1 MGAAGAIGGWFEP
14 SDEVGRAWDEAE
26 AVLRACDDLDAVMA
40 AIHDADSPVEARR
53 TLKRHFGFTGRQ
65 AALLLTLPVLS
76 FTRSERERLAGGRRA
91 RLELL
96 ADVTGVLP
104 AVPAD
109 GGAPAW
115 APVAAEPAHAKPA
128 HAESAPAPAGPVDE
142 WSAEF
147 DGALARISGAMAA
160 SWGDAARD
168 PSPTA
173 TAPAGP
179 SRPGRRSAAVEQEA
193 STVLD
198 EQIGE
203 LCDALADL
211 LRVPAPAPAVV
222 AVDDPR
228 SSDSPSG
235 VLLDGSGVDDETG
248 VRTLLWH
255 LRRTG
260 LDSVEGLLPFAE
272 PLTTERGFDVQA
284 ARYEDAM
291 GGGVLGFEP
300 GGDATWAGRLWP
312 IAERSGFG
320 YAVSYRGGPDA
331 GSVWAYGG
339 GQPLH
344 RLWDSVVDLL
354 VELYQAFTAGAPCDS
369 ALAAVAAGRVVW
381 TNLG

>member
-1 MGAAGAIGGWFEP
+1 MY
-14 SDEVGRAWDEAE
+14 
-26 AVLRACDDLDAVMA
+26 
-40 AIHDADSPVEARR
+40 RR
-53 TLKRHFGFTGRQ
+53 
-65 AALLLTLPVLS
+65 
-76 FTRSERERLAGGRRA
+76 GRRSP
-91 RLELL
+91 RN
-96 ADVTGVLP
+96 LP
-104 AVPAD
+104 TPNLPTLNPPLPPQ
-109 GGAPAW
+109 GPLTSGAP
-115 APVAAEPAHAKPA
+115 
-128 HAESAPAPAGPVDE
+128 S
-142 WSAEF
+142 S
-147 DGALARISGAMAA
+147 
-160 SWGDAARD
+160 
-168 PSPTA
+168 TA
-173 TAPAGP
+173 
-179 SRPGRRSAAVEQEA
+179 RSAAVEQEA
-193 STVLD
+193 SAVLD

-203 LCDALADL
+203 LCDALAEL

-235 VLLDGSGVDDETG
+235 VLLDGSGVDDGTG
-248 VRTLLWH
+248 IRTLLWN

-320 YAVSYRGGPDA
+320 YAVSYRDGPDA

-344 RLWDSVVDLL
+344 RLWDSDVDLL
-354 VELYQAFTAGAPCDS
+354 VELFQAFTAGPRATPRWLRSPPDGWCGRTSAEALPRGRLAWGPPTTQPRSRATTVGWAPRQKTSSIRVTLLPVEPPRSS
-369 ALAAVAAGRVVW
+369 AYAHNCSRYSSTVSVV
-381 TNLG
+381 TATSVL